1 MNAITSL
8 PSLEHLLNEVR
19 KIARIAGDTVMHYH
33 QNMPAHPEF
42 LKYKQD
48 HSPVTEAD
56 LKSNQII
63 MEELQRLT
71 PEILIISEESQEV
84 PHEKRALES
93 TMWIVDPIDGT
104 SEFLS
109 GSGEFAIHIGLAHL
123 GKAIL
128 GVVHI
133 PVSGRTY
140 FAARRHGAFCDENG
154 IIRQLKVN
162 AVDMTAPFLK
172 IAHSRTHM
180 NDQTMTYIRSFDRPE
195 LFGVGS
201 SLKVMGIAE
210 GIYDFYPK
218 LGSGM
223 LEWDT
228 CAPQIIL
235 EEAGGS
241 MVDLDRGKPLEY
253 NKEDLTQPDF
263 LAIGQITKYR
273 DT

>member
-1 MNAITSL
+1 MNAISSL

-19 KIARIAGDTVMHYH
+19 KIARIAGDTVMHYY
-33 QNMPAHPEF
+33 NDMPTHPEF
-42 LKYKQD
+42 LKFKEDQ
-48 HSPVTEAD
+48 SPVTEAD
-56 LKSNQII
+56 MKSHDII
-63 MEELQRLT
+63 MEELRRLT

-84 PHEKRALES
+84 PFEKRSEES

-104 SEFLS
+104 GEFLK
-109 GSGEFAIHIGLAHL
+109 GNGEFAIHIGLAHL

-133 PVSGRTY
+133 PVSGKTY
-140 FAARRHGAFCDENG
+140 FAARHHGAFCDDKGSIKKLN
-154 IIRQLKVN
+154 VN
-162 AVDMTAPFLK
+162 EVDMTAPFLK
-172 IAHSRTHM
+172 IAHSRSYM
-180 NDQTMTYIRSFDRPE
+180 NEQTMIYIRSFDRPE
-195 LFGVGS
+195 LFPVGS

-241 MVDLDRGKPLEY
+241 VVDLERGKPLEY
-253 NKEDLTQPDF
+253 NKENLLQPDF
-263 LAIGQITKYR
+263 LAIGKITKYR

>member
-8 PSLEHLLNEVR
+8 PSLDYLLTEVR

-33 QNMPAHPEF
+33 QNMPTHPEF

-48 HSPVTEAD
+48 QSPVTEAD
-56 LKSNQII
+56 LKSHQII
-63 MEELQRLT
+63 MEELQQLT
-71 PEILIISEESQEV
+71 PEILIISEESQEI
-84 PHEKRALES
+84 PYENRAMLS

-104 SEFLS
+104 GEFIN

-140 FAARRHGAFCDENG
+140 FAARRHGAFCDDNG
-154 IIRQLKVN
+154 TIRGLKVN
-162 AVDMTAPFLK
+162 SVDLTASFLK
-172 IAHSRTHM
+172 IAHSRSHM
-180 NDQTMTYIRSFDRPE
+180 NEQTMTYIRSFDRPE
-195 LFGVGS
+195 LFAVGS

-210 GIYDFYPK
+210 GIYDIYPK

-253 NKEDLTQPDF
+253 NKEDLVQPDF
-263 LAIGQITKYR
+263 LAIGQIAKYR
-273 DT
+273 DA